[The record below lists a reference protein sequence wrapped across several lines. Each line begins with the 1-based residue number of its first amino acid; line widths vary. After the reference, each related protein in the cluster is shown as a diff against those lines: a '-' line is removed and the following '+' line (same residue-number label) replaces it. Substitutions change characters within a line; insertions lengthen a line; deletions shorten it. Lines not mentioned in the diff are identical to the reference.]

1 MELLYARCAGLDVH
15 SANVVA
21 CARIAMG
28 GTVTYHHRTVST
40 TTKGLLELAEWLS
53 AQGCTHVVIAYA
65 SHCTSFGR
73 CETFSST
80 ARLFDNLT
88 PLAFSGG

>member
-15 SANVVA
+15 SANVA
-21 CARIAMG
+21 TCARIATG

-53 AQGCTHVVIAYA
+53 THECTHVVMM
-65 SHCTSFGR
+65 S
-73 CETFSST
+73 FSSY
-80 ARLFDNLT
+80 LVSLT
-88 PLAFSGG
+88 TMQITVSRAGTS

>member
-21 CARIAMG
+21 CARIATG

-40 TTKGLLELAEWLS
+40 TTKGLLELTDWLS
-53 AQGCTHVVIAYA
+53 AHGCTHVVMESTGVYWKPVWHMLE
-65 SHCTSFGR
+65 SHL
-73 CETFSST
+73 
-80 ARLFDNLT
+80 ALT
-88 PLAFSGG
+88 LANAMHVRN